1 MKQALLTPITKHQRW
16 DTAVMASIWEK
27 RGNLD
32 PCQLGNIKALYD
44 NAKQHNRLNLS
55 TYTYY
60 YSKNSC
66 ISRAGYG
73 RLYSVE
79 KGSLERI
86 EKTLRHSLCAKIY
99 WDIDMVNAQP
109 TILSQ
114 MATQRGLHLSLLSQY
129 ISHRETIIAEC
140 MKKHNTTRDQV
151 KEWFIKCIFGSA
163 IPELQELQNELRQL
177 ANELRNEYTDLYDK
191 IVKMKESNIIGTF
204 LAYVAQTEEC
214 KCLLAMNDFLT
225 KHGRDVGVLCYDG
238 CLVYKLN
245 KEIVFPTDLLRL
257 CEKYICDMSG
267 YKIQLAVKEMKC
279 SPDFSNPSKLLR
291 KSDIDDVYMTRKFI
305 ASMNS
310 FIINDNNNGLIVY
323 DQSTGYWSND
333 PDVLRTAIINA
344 NLVEETIEGTVNYSG
359 YINKQDIII
368 KQLPALISSTNFC
381 ETSIDKT
388 IGKLLF
394 RNGIYDMVTHS
405 FTKGFDLSLYFAGR
419 ITRDF
424 PERDPKYIAI
434 VNKILFEDPFK
445 ETEQESGTY
454 LKQLLARAIAG
465 HYNDK
470 VMIWAVGETNSGK
483 GAQSTALYNCFDSY
497 ISSYNPNALLYNKN
511 SGTDEAKKL
520 SWVYPIHN
528 SRISIGNE
536 VRPNGVIDTS
546 ILKSLVSG
554 GDLIPIRKN
563 FKDEE
568 YKINRAT
575 LLYFCNDI
583 AKFNADDNA
592 TLNRIKL
599 YEYKLSFVENP
610 SESWERPSI
619 QNLKT
624 LFQQD
629 EYKDAYFW
637 CIAEAYHDYLPIPP
651 KCVIDSAHEW
661 IPSPKQSFKGCLLDE
676 GYKVVADQ
684 DAYIPFNELKTVL
697 LKNGIGQGLTDNALG
712 RELSKLGLDPIT
724 KKIQG
729 KSIKCRRFIQKME

>member
-1 MKQALLTPITKHQRW
+1 MNHVLQIPITKYQQW
-16 DTAVMASIWEK
+16 DSTVMAAIWEK
-27 RGNLD
+27 RGTLD
-32 PCQLGNIKALYD
+32 PGQLANIKALYD
-44 NAKQHNRLNLS
+44 NAKQHNRLNIS
-55 TYTYY
+55 TYTYF
-60 YSKNSC
+60 YSKNSS
-66 ISRAGYG
+66 ISKAGYG
-73 RLYSVE
+73 RLYAVE

-86 EKTLRHSLCAKIY
+86 EKTLRHSLCAKMY
-99 WDIDMVNAQP
+99 WDVDMVNAQP
-109 TILSQ
+109 TILYQ
-114 MATQRGLHLSLLSQY
+114 IAKKRGLNLSLLSKY
-129 ISHRETIIAEC
+129 VSHREIIIAQF
-140 MKKHNTTRDQV
+140 MKTHNATRDEI
-151 KEWFIKCIFGSA
+151 KEWFIKCIFGA
-163 IPELQELQNELRQL
+163 VIPELHELQNELRQL

-191 IVKMKESNIIGTF
+191 IIKMKESNIIGTF

-214 KCLLAMNDFLT
+214 KCLLSMNDFLT
-225 KHGRDVGVLCYDG
+225 KHGREVGVMCYDG
-238 CLVYKLN
+238 CLVYKLD
-245 KEIVFPTDLLRL
+245 KECNFPSDLLRL
-257 CEKYICDMSG
+257 CEQYIYDMSG
-267 YKIQLAVKEMKC
+267 YEIQLVVKEMKC
-279 SPDFSNPSKLLR
+279 SPDFSTPSKLLR

-305 ASMNS
+305 SSMNNS
-310 FIINDNNNGLIVY
+310 IINDVNNGLIVY
-323 DQSTGYWSND
+323 DKTTGYWSND
-333 PDVLRTAIINA
+333 QDVLRTAIINA

-359 YINKQDIII
+359 YINKQDIIM
-368 KQLPALISSTNFC
+368 KQLPALIPTTNFC
-381 ETSIDKT
+381 EMSIDKT

-394 RNGIYDMVTHS
+394 RNGIYDMATRT
-405 FTKGFDLSLYFAGR
+405 FTKGFDPALYFGGR
-419 ITRDF
+419 IMRDF
-424 PERDPKYIAI
+424 PERNPTNIEI

-445 ETEQESGTY
+445 QNEQESGIY
-454 LKQLLARAIAG
+454 LKELLARAIAG

-483 GAQSTALYNCFDSY
+483 GAQSTALYNCFDSFV
-497 ISSYNPNALLYNKN
+497 SSYNPNALLYNKN

-536 VRPNGVIDTS
+536 VRPNGIIDTS

-637 CIAEAYHDYLPIPP
+637 CIVDAYKNSIPIPP
-651 KCVIDSAHEW
+651 KCVIESAREW
-661 IPSPKQSFKGCLLDE
+661 IPAPKQSFKGCLQDE
-676 GYKVVADQ
+676 GYKIVTDP
-684 DAYIPFNELKTVL
+684 DAFIPFNELKGVL
-697 LKNGIGQGLTDNALG
+697 LENGIGQGLTDNALG
-712 RELSKLGLDPIT
+712 RELSKLGLEPIS
-724 KKIQG
+724 KFLHG
-729 KSIKCRRFIQKME
+729 KSIKCRRFIQKM